1 MKRKFNFYIN
11 KKGKVIGYYMHS
23 DYDTPQERIKNDK
36 FKKTRKWKHQ
46 ENL

>member
-1 MKRKFNFYIN
+1 MY
-11 KKGKVIGYYMHS
+11 S
-23 DYDTPQERIKNDK
+23 DYDTPQERIKKDK